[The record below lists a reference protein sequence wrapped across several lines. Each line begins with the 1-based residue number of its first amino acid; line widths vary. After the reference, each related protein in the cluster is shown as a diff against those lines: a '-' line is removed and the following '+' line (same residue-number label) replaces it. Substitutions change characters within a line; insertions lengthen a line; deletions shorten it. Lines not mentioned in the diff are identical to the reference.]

1 MPKNAKAKRPGY
13 GRLPD
18 HALMDPDRFF
28 AAEPGQ
34 RRAARELYD
43 TIAGLPIVSPHG
55 HVDPRLLAD
64 EDATFGTPADL
75 FIIPDHYVFR
85 MLYSQGVSLEAL
97 GVPPRDS
104 ALEVLGGAI
113 EGVQRAH
120 DHREIWQTF
129 ADHFYLFRG
138 TPSGVWLAHELY
150 EVFGIEQK
158 LTGATAQAT
167 YDELAG
173 KLARPEYSP
182 RALFERFQ
190 IEVLCT
196 TDGASDSLAHHKV
209 IKESG
214 WRGVV
219 RPTFRPD
226 AVVNLLT
233 AGWRSHLDRLSSA
246 VGREI
251 TSVKALITALE
262 ERRVFFKEMGA
273 TATDSGVE
281 TPYTEA
287 LSSTEAEAI
296 FARALAGKATAED
309 ARRFTG
315 HMMIEMARMSV
326 EDGMVMQLHAGCCRN
341 HNPSLFERFGADKGH
356 DIPVVTEWVYNLKPL
371 LDRFGNDPR
380 LTLLLF
386 TLDESSYSRELA
398 PLAGHYPALKLGPPW
413 WFHDSLNGMA
423 RYFDQV
429 METVGLYNTAGF
441 NDDTRAFVSIPARHD
456 VWRRASANWLAGLVV
471 RGLIDMEEA
480 WEMAPEM
487 ANGLA
492 RRTYKL

>member
-1 MPKNAKAKRPGY
+1 MTAQAIT
-13 GRLPD
+13 GRD
-18 HALMDPDRFF
+18 GQALLDPDRFF
-28 AAEPGQ
+28 ATDPGQ
-34 RRAARELYD
+34 RRVARELYD
-43 TIAGLPIVSPHG
+43 SIAELPLVCPHG

-64 EDATFGTPADL
+64 ENATFGTPADL

-85 MLYSQGVSLEAL
+85 MLYSH
-97 GVPPRDS
+97 GVP
-104 ALEVLGGAI
+104 LEDLGIPWQDGAR
-113 EGVQRAH
+113 EDLRGPVKGARGAH
-120 DHREIWQTF
+120 DHRKIWQTF

-138 TPSGVWLAHELY
+138 TPSGAWLAHELY
-150 EVFGIEQK
+150 EVFGIQQK
-158 LTGATAQAT
+158 LTGATAQAI
-167 YDELAG
+167 YDELTD
-173 KLARPEYSP
+173 KLSQSEYCP
-182 RALFERFQ
+182 RALFDRFQ

-196 TDGASDSLAHHKV
+196 TDGASDSLAYHKL
-209 IKESG
+209 IKESR
-214 WRGVV
+214 WKGVV

-233 AGWRSHLDRLSSA
+233 AGWRSHLDALSEA

-251 TSVKALITALE
+251 TTAKGLVQALE
-262 ERRVFFKEMGA
+262 ERRAFFKSMGA

-287 LSSTEAEAI
+287 LSSKRAEAI
-296 FARALAGKATAED
+296 FARALAGKATAKD

-315 HMMIEMARMSV
+315 HMMIEMARMSL
-326 EDGMVMQLHAGCCRN
+326 EDGMVMQLHAGCYRN
-341 HNPSLFERFGADKGH
+341 HNPVVFEAFGADKGH

-380 LTLLLF
+380 LTLILF
-386 TLDESSYSRELA
+386 TLDETSYSRELA
-398 PLAGHYPALKLGPPW
+398 PLAGHYPTLKLGPPW
-413 WFHDSLNGMA
+413 WFHDSLNGLA

-429 METVGLYNTAGF
+429 METTGLYNTAGF

-471 RGLIDMEEA
+471 RGLIDMA
-480 WEMAPEM
+480 DAAEMAPDM

>member
-1 MPKNAKAKRPGY
+1 MPTQPIAAPQGQ
-13 GRLPD
+13 
-18 HALMDPDRFF
+18 ALLDPDRFF
-28 AAEPGQ
+28 SPDPGQ
-34 RRAARELYD
+34 RRVARELYGA
-43 TIAGLPIVSPHG
+43 IADLPIVSPHG

-64 EDATFGTPADL
+64 TEATFGTPADL

-85 MLYSQGVSLEAL
+85 MLYSQGVPLEAL
-97 GVPPRDS
+97 GIQRRD
-104 ALEVLGGAI
+104 GGAV
-113 EGVQRAH
+113 ET
-120 DHREIWQTF
+120 DHRKIWQTF

-150 EVFGIEQK
+150 QVFGIRQK
-158 LTGATAQAT
+158 LTGATARAT
-167 YDELAG
+167 YDELVA
-173 KLARPEYSP
+173 KMAQPEYRP
-182 RALFERFQ
+182 RALFERFR

-196 TDGASDSLAHHKV
+196 TDGASDSLAHHEQ
-209 IKESG
+209 IRESS

-233 AGWRSHLDRLSSA
+233 AGWHSHLDALSAA

-251 TSVKALITALE
+251 TTVKALITALE
-262 ERRVFFKEMGA
+262 ERRSFFRSMGA

-281 TPYTEA
+281 SPYTEV
-287 LSSTEAEAI
+287 LSSGAADAI
-296 FARALAGKATAED
+296 LARALAGRATSED

-315 HMMIEMARMSV
+315 HMLIEMARMSV
-326 EDGMVMQLHAGCCRN
+326 EDGMVMQLHAGSYRN
-341 HNPSLFERFGADKGH
+341 HNPALFDKFGADKGH
-356 DIPVVTEWVYNLKPL
+356 DIPVATEWVYNLKPL

-380 LTLLLF
+380 LTLVVF
-386 TLDESSYSRELA
+386 TLDETGYSREMA

-413 WFHDSLNGMA
+413 WFGDSVNGIA

-429 METVGLYNTAGF
+429 METAGLYNTAGF

-471 RGLIDMEEA
+471 RGLIDTA
-480 WEMAPEM
+480 DAAEMAPDL

>member
-1 MPKNAKAKRPGY
+1 MPRQTKSAPIGQV
-13 GRLPD
+13 L
-18 HALMDPDRFF
+18 LDPDRFF
-28 AAEPGQ
+28 APNPGQ
-34 RRAARELYD
+34 RRVARELYD
-43 TIAGLPIVSPHG
+43 AIAYLPIVCPHG

-64 EDATFGTPADL
+64 ESATLGTPVDL

-85 MLYSQGVSLEAL
+85 MLYSQSVPLEAL
-97 GVPPRDS
+97 GIPLVPHASGGRRGGS
-104 ALEVLGGAI
+104 AVES
-113 EGVQRAH
+113 
-120 DHREIWQTF
+120 DHRKIWQTF

-150 EVFGIEQK
+150 QVFGLRQK

-167 YDELAG
+167 YDEVAD
-173 KLARPEYSP
+173 KLAQPEYRP
-182 RALFERFQ
+182 RALFERFK

-196 TDGASDSLAHHKV
+196 TDGASDSLAHHKL

-214 WRGVV
+214 WKGVV

-233 AGWRSHLDRLSSA
+233 AGWRSHLDELGTVA
-246 VGREI
+246 CREI
-251 TSVKALITALE
+251 TTFKALISALE
-262 ERRVFFKEMGA
+262 ERRAYFKSMGA

-281 TPYTEA
+281 TPYSEA
-287 LSSTEAEAI
+287 LTSSEAEVI
-296 FARALAGKATAED
+296 FARALAGKATAVD

-326 EDGMVMQLHAGCCRN
+326 EDGMVMQMHAGCFRN
-341 HNPSLFERFGADKGH
+341 HNPLVFEKFGADKGC
-356 DIPVVTEWVYNLKPL
+356 DIPVATEWVYGLKPL

-380 LTLLLF
+380 LTLVLF
-386 TLDESSYSRELA
+386 TLDEANYSRELA
-398 PLAGHYPALKLGPPW
+398 TLAGHYPALRLGPPW
-413 WFHDSLNGMA
+413 WFSDSLNGMA

-429 METVGLYNTAGF
+429 METAGLYNTAGF

-471 RGLIDMEEA
+471 RGLVDMA
-480 WEMAPEM
+480 DAGEMATDM
-487 ANGLA
+487 AYGLA
-492 RRTYKL
+492 KRTYRL

>member
-1 MPKNAKAKRPGY
+1 MSAQAKTTSPGY
-13 GRLPD
+13 GGPQGP
-18 HALMDPDRFF
+18 ALLDPDRFF
-28 AAEPGQ
+28 APDPGQ
-34 RRAARELYD
+34 RRVARELYD
-43 TIAGLPIVSPHG
+43 LIADLPLVCPHG

-85 MLYSQGVSLEAL
+85 MLYSQGIPLEAL
-97 GVPPRDS
+97 GIPRRD
-104 ALEVLGGAI
+104 GGAV
-113 EGVQRAH
+113 ET
-120 DHREIWQTF
+120 DHRKIWQTF

-150 EVFGIEQK
+150 EVFGIRQK
-158 LTGATAQAT
+158 LMGATAQAT
-167 YDELAG
+167 YDELAD
-173 KLARPEYSP
+173 KLARPEYRP
-182 RALFERFQ
+182 RALFERFK

-196 TDGASDSLAHHKV
+196 TDGASDSLAYHKA
-209 IKESG
+209 IQESG
-214 WRGVV
+214 WNGVV

-226 AVVNLLT
+226 AVVNLLA
-233 AGWRSHLDRLSSA
+233 AGWRSHLDALSAA
-246 VGREI
+246 VGRDI
-251 TSVKALITALE
+251 TTVKALIMALE
-262 ERRVFFKEMGA
+262 ERRAFFRSMGA

-287 LSSTEAEAI
+287 LSSAEAEAI
-296 FARALAGKATAED
+296 FARALDGRATADD

-326 EDGMVMQLHAGCCRN
+326 EDGMVMQLHAGCYRN
-341 HNPSLFERFGADKGH
+341 HNPAVFEKFGADKGH
-356 DIPVVTEWVYNLKPL
+356 DIPVATEWVYGLKPL

-380 LTLLLF
+380 LTLILF
-386 TLDESSYSRELA
+386 TLDETSYSRELA

-429 METVGLYNTAGF
+429 METAGLYNTAGF

-456 VWRRASANWLAGLVV
+456 VWRRASASWLAGLVV
-471 RGLIDMEEA
+471 RGLIDVA
-480 WEMAPEM
+480 DAAEMAPDM